1 MIAACSG
8 EATEHV
14 RCLTRRL
21 TATGSPLPHHQ
32 PRVYGEPGM
41 VIGTGQ
47 RLDGSLSDDTYDGTY
62 RQSPRALGAAEGLRV
77 AAVEVGQVDGVVA
90 AVDPV
95 EEAGVDRY
103 PVRKVLAGDDGLG
116 IGAVEAGP
124 VDRAGAGGFP
134 SVGPVEVAAID
145 RHPPWSVLAG
155 DDGLRIAAV
164 ETGRPDRAGPGRPVC
179 LGGPVDVAGTDR
191 HHARLVRQPG
201 DDGLRVAAVQAGP
214 VDRAGAGAGP
224 ARGPVDVAGVHC
236 YPRRAAAPDGQEPL
250 TAAIEVGPGDRAAPV
265 RDVILGRPVE
275 VAGVDRHCRGVA
287 LSADQGARVAGVEVG
302 RKNAPAGTGQI
313 EEAGDTHP
321 PADGQPRWGV
331 LAGGNDS
338 RVAAI
343 QACLDDRAVE

>member
-1 MIAACSG
+1 MIAACSD

-14 RCLTRRL
+14 RCLTPRL

-32 PRVYGEPGM
+32 PRAYTEPGR

-62 RQSPRALGAAEGLRV
+62 RQPPRALGAAEGLRV
-77 AAVEVGQVDGVVA
+77 AAVEVGQVDGIVA

-95 EEAGVDRY
+95 EEAGV
-103 PVRKVLAGDDGLG
+103 
-116 IGAVEAGP
+116 
-124 VDRAGAGGFP
+124 
-134 SVGPVEVAAID
+134 D

-179 LGGPVDVAGTDR
+179 LGGPVDVAGADR

-236 YPRRAAAPDGQEPL
+236 YPRRVAAPDGQEPL
-250 TAAIEVGPGDRAAPV
+250 AAAIEVGPGDRAA
-265 RDVILGRPVE
+265 
-275 VAGVDRHCRGVA
+275 
-287 LSADQGARVAGVEVG
+287 
-302 RKNAPAGTGQI
+302 
-313 EEAGDTHP
+313 
-321 PADGQPRWGV
+321 
-331 LAGGNDS
+331 
-338 RVAAI
+338 
-343 QACLDDRAVE
+343 

>member
-32 PRVYGEPGM
+32 PRVYAEPGM

-62 RQSPRALGAAEGLRV
+62 RQPPRALGAAEGLRV
-77 AAVEVGQVDGVVA
+77 AAVEVGQVDGIVA

-124 VDRAGAGGFP
+124 VDRAGAG
-134 SVGPVEVAAID
+134 
-145 RHPPWSVLAG
+145 
-155 DDGLRIAAV
+155 
-164 ETGRPDRAGPGRPVC
+164 
-179 LGGPVDVAGTDR
+179 
-191 HHARLVRQPG
+191 
-201 DDGLRVAAVQAGP
+201 
-214 VDRAGAGAGP
+214 AGP

-236 YPRRAAAPDGQEPL
+236 YPRRVAAPDGQEPL

-265 RDVILGRPVE
+265 RDVIPGRPVE
-275 VAGVDRHCRGVA
+275 VAGVDRHGRRVA
-287 LSADQGARVAGVEVG
+287 LSA
-302 RKNAPAGTGQI
+302 N
-313 EEAGDTHP
+313 
-321 PADGQPRWGV
+321 
-331 LAGGNDS
+331 
-338 RVAAI
+338 
-343 QACLDDRAVE
+343 